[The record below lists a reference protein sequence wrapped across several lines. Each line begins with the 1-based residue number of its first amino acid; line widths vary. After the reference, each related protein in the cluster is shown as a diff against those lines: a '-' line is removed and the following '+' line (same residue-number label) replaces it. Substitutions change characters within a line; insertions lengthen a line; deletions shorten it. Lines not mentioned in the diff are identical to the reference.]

1 MTRAAVPRG
10 NASPLRPGPDL
21 PPEQGTSRQSEQ
33 TSEELGASGPRQ
45 AQPGGGRPAVLRLGR
60 GFPSRGQQT
69 VSKTPRAFRAGFS
82 ARPAQGTRQVLWPKT
97 FWLHTSLSMGSVTRR
112 LGADNHGGGT
122 ISLRPRCPGGRVR
135 RIQGLLHATAGH
147 TREAQ
152 CTLAAPKPPV
162 LRVTYLTVCHLLSG
176 ETVLLLRDSN

>member
-10 NASPLRPGPDL
+10 NASPPRPGPDL

-60 GFPSRGQQT
+60 GFPSWGQQT

-97 FWLHTSLSMGSVTRR
+97 FWLQTSLSTGSVTRR
-112 LGADNHGGGT
+112 LGADNHGGDHFSEAPMSWRPGSSHPGT
-122 ISLRPRCPGGRVR
+122 AACDCWTHEGSSVYTRGAKASGAEGHIPYRVSSVVR
-135 RIQGLLHATAGH
+135 
-147 TREAQ
+147 
-152 CTLAAPKPPV
+152 
-162 LRVTYLTVCHLLSG
+162 
-176 ETVLLLRDSN
+176 